1 MPTIHDLCDYLATPD
16 ARQPCPSVRS
26 LPQWMVAQLRT
37 MGDVQESSKL
47 GTDGKIE
54 WLSSVTSEGL
64 TRIGIVHPL
73 HQRRILREIQC
84 YMLMP
89 VSAAEDAL
97 PEPPV
102 APPEKVVRPRRPLVY
117 ERDTR
122 WPFLDIACLKLM
134 DVPRPTISAYGHS
147 ERRTR
152 LAEEVRIDD
161 DLLKPSKDSSR
172 VSLAKTL
179 EKSQEVFW
187 RESTEEEEE
196 SEEIDWEEWLDSRLH
211 SWGMLSLVDEALK
224 AATLGDLHLVHDLVD
239 RVRSHGPALI
249 ESLEKTPLPEHLE
262 MVFPDM
268 PEDECPPNTIWSWI
282 MWRLEWLK
290 RADRRVERLVE
301 KATGLVDNVMGYS
314 VSRDVSVRPSHEKR
328 KATINMKKLL
338 LGASAASSSSEGPSR
353 SASSAVFFETAHA
366 ALKQKQEKPKGVEA
380 FRRAAQQ
387 ILSHIKAKRQD
398 GLVASTKL
406 LTCVA
411 MQSKVVNLRQD
422 LQNIMDEVDKW
433 PQLIS
438 DNRESCD
445 DIMERLH
452 QASLSLFHHFTDLRQ
467 HIEVELREATIGDQG
482 VVECCRLE
490 NKIVDVQRELASS
503 LLLGEH
509 ALELAEKA
517 GVGLRANGIPE
528 PPNPWEGLT
537 LSEPPWEASFLRALR
552 KLEPLRR
559 NLHLRRQGTAVTVS
573 STPMRRMTRKKT
585 KTLMRPG
592 QSIPEEVLAQLLN
605 RQ

>member
-1 MPTIHDLCDYLATPD
+1 MDGGATSDYGRCAGARIKHTVIETIRTLDPGCLRPKFILFDIW
-16 ARQPCPSVRS
+16 PC
-26 LPQWMVAQLRT
+26 
-37 MGDVQESSKL
+37 QESSKL

-211 SWGMLSLVDEALK
+211 SWGMLSLVDEA
-224 AATLGDLHLVHDLVD
+224 V
-239 RVRSHGPALI
+239 
-249 ESLEKTPLPEHLE
+249 
-262 MVFPDM
+262 
-268 PEDECPPNTIWSWI
+268 
-282 MWRLEWLK
+282 
-290 RADRRVERLVE
+290 
-301 KATGLVDNVMGYS
+301 
-314 VSRDVSVRPSHEKR
+314 
-328 KATINMKKLL
+328 
-338 LGASAASSSSEGPSR
+338 
-353 SASSAVFFETAHA
+353 
-366 ALKQKQEKPKGVEA
+366 
-380 FRRAAQQ
+380 
-387 ILSHIKAKRQD
+387 
-398 GLVASTKL
+398 
-406 LTCVA
+406 
-411 MQSKVVNLRQD
+411 
-422 LQNIMDEVDKW
+422 
-433 PQLIS
+433 
-438 DNRESCD
+438 
-445 DIMERLH
+445 
-452 QASLSLFHHFTDLRQ
+452 
-467 HIEVELREATIGDQG
+467 
-482 VVECCRLE
+482 
-490 NKIVDVQRELASS
+490 
-503 LLLGEH
+503 
-509 ALELAEKA
+509 
-517 GVGLRANGIPE
+517 
-528 PPNPWEGLT
+528 
-537 LSEPPWEASFLRALR
+537 
-552 KLEPLRR
+552 
-559 NLHLRRQGTAVTVS
+559 
-573 STPMRRMTRKKT
+573 
-585 KTLMRPG
+585 
-592 QSIPEEVLAQLLN
+592 
-605 RQ
+605 